1 MTELNQ
7 GTKTFALWGSNYSTE
22 EQEPL
27 PGPPSPTLPGHHSP
41 SLGQSPAACPSATL
55 ALARATQPSPEG
67 LTCRVAQQWPQ
78 GRHASPPRGQGSH
91 LLSLLPIPQGLTRLQ
106 MRSSHLDPK
115 EGRRLYKAPL
125 PSSAK
130 AKTLGIAAGTGEAK
144 DSIPSQTET
153 VRPREGLEQSHSP
166 PEGPEW
172 SRKGLWARLPAQSSI
187 QPSLLGW
194 KLGSSFGG
202 MRVKVLKEYQEA
214 QPATAVP
221 HNAPTPAGMEAAW
234 SQ

>member
-1 MTELNQ
+1 ME
-7 GTKTFALWGSNYSTE
+7 A
-22 EQEPL
+22 QEPL
-27 PGPPSPTLPGHHSP
+27 LGPPSPTLPGHHSP

-91 LLSLLPIPQGLTRLQ
+91 LLSLLPIPQGLSRIQ

-125 PSSAK
+125 PPSSK
-130 AKTLGIAAGTGEAK
+130 AKTLGIAVGPGEPK
-144 DSIPSQTET
+144 DSILSQTET
-153 VRPREGLEQSHSP
+153 PSLERDWNNPTVLQRVQSRAGRDSA
-166 PEGPEW
+166 
-172 SRKGLWARLPAQSSI
+172 SLPAQSSI
-187 QPSLLGW
+187 QPRLLRW
-194 KLGSSFGG
+194 KLGSTFGG
-202 MRVKVLKEYQEA
+202 IRVKVLKGGQGA
-214 QPATAVP
+214 QPGTAGP
-221 HNAPTPAGMEAAW
+221 HNPPTLAGTEAAW